1 MSFNFDN
8 SYFRDLPGFYAPAT
22 PSAATGPEL
31 LIWNEALADRLGLAD
46 LKEGAAGLISG
57 ACLPQ
62 GADPIAQAYSGHQ
75 FGHFSPQLGDGRA
88 ILLGEHIT
96 PDGARFDMQLKGAG
110 RTAFSR
116 NGDGRYALGPA
127 LREHLV
133 SEAMAALGIETTR
146 SLGVVL
152 SGEQVARQSLQPG
165 AVLARI
171 AKSHIRVGTFQFFAA
186 HLGPDQVR
194 QLADHAIARH
204 YLAAANAANPYLAFF
219 EAVMDAQLRLIASWI
234 HVGFVHGV
242 MNTDNVAISGETID
256 FGPCAFVDTYS
267 AKAVFSSIDEHGRY
281 AFGNQPVIG
290 RWNLT
295 QLGSALADVVAE
307 VDPQGVEAMNAL
319 LAGYGERY
327 LAVWLNG
334 VRTKLGLTR
343 AEAGDLDLANRLF
356 AAMEGQGVDF
366 TNLFRNLARSLTTG
380 REAVTAMFVDTQ
392 KIGTWLDDWH
402 ARLAGDE
409 AMLPEARAAA
419 MNVVNPLYIPRNH
432 KVEEALA
439 AAIDGDM
446 APYGKLLEVVTNPYL
461 ERPEWADYAMPAPA
475 GAPRCVTFC
484 GT

>member
-1 MSFNFDN
+1 
-8 SYFRDLPGFYAPAT
+8 
-22 PSAATGPEL
+22 
-31 LIWNEALADRLGLAD
+31 
-46 LKEGAAGLISG
+46 
-57 ACLPQ
+57 
-62 GADPIAQAYSGHQ
+62 
-75 FGHFSPQLGDGRA
+75 
-88 ILLGEHIT
+88 
-96 PDGARFDMQLKGAG
+96 
-110 RTAFSR
+110 
-116 NGDGRYALGPA
+116 
-127 LREHLV
+127 
-133 SEAMAALGIETTR
+133 
-146 SLGVVL
+146 
-152 SGEQVARQSLQPG
+152 
-165 AVLARI
+165 
-171 AKSHIRVGTFQFFAA
+171 
-186 HLGPDQVR
+186 
-194 QLADHAIARH
+194 
-204 YLAAANAANPYLAFF
+204 
-219 EAVMDAQLRLIASWI
+219 MDAQLRLIASWI

-290 RWNLT
+290 RWNLA

>member
-1 MSFNFDN
+1 MSLNFDN
-8 SYFRDLPGFYAPAT
+8 SYFRDLPGFYAPAN
-22 PSAATGPEL
+22 PSAATDPEL
-31 LIWNEALADRLGLAD
+31 VVWNGTLAERLGLAELED
-46 LKEGAAGLISG
+46 GAAELISG
-57 ACLPQ
+57 FRLPG

-96 PDGARFDMQLKGAG
+96 PNGARFDLQLKGSG

-116 NGDGRYALGPA
+116 GGDGRYALGPA

-146 SLGVVL
+146 SLGVAL
-152 SGEQVARQSLQPG
+152 SGEQVARQTLQPG

-186 HLGPDQVR
+186 HLGPDHVKR
-194 QLADHAIARH
+194 LADHAIARH
-204 YLAAANAANPYLAFF
+204 YPAAAGAANPYLALF
-219 EAVMDAQLRLIASWI
+219 EAVMEAQLRLVASWI

-256 FGPCAFVDTYS
+256 FGPCAFLDAYS
-267 AKAVFSSIDEHGRY
+267 AKAVFSSIDENGRY

-295 QLGSALADVVAE
+295 QLGSALASVVAE
-307 VDPQGVEAMNAL
+307 VNPQEVETMNAL

-327 LAVWLNG
+327 LGVWLNG
-334 VRTKLGLTR
+334 VRAKLGLAR
-343 AEAGDLDLANRLF
+343 ALAGDLDLANRLF
-356 AAMEGQGVDF
+356 AAMEGQGVDY
-366 TNLFRNLARSLTTG
+366 TNLFRNLARSLTAGLEVVTG
-380 REAVTAMFVDTQ
+380 MFTNREE
-392 KIGTWLDDWH
+392 IGIWLDDWN
-402 ARLAGDE
+402 ARIANDE

-419 MNVVNPLYIPRNH
+419 MNAVNPLYIPRNH
-432 KVEEALA
+432 KVEAALSA
-439 AAIDGDM
+439 AVEGDL
-446 APYGKLLEVVTNPYL
+446 APYFRLLEVVTNPYV

-475 GAPRCVTFC
+475 GSQPCVTFC